1 MQFHQNCLDQKE
13 AELEDRE
20 LNVERREQLLKR
32 DFVAEVT
39 RSCKRQVREQIM
51 LEREITFLEDEAAR
65 IDWMSSCKRL
75 RSERDAMRNELAR
88 EEHYTQHFARVC
100 AQLRAQRDDAR
111 AQLATAQADID
122 DLREFKASTS
132 LEAQRRLMCPR
143 VSE

>member
-20 LNVERREQLLKR
+20 LNVERRERLPPQER
-32 DFVAEVT
+32 DYVAEVT

-51 LEREITFLEDEAAR
+51 LEREITCLEDEAAN
-65 IDWMSSCKRL
+65 CKRL

-132 LEAQRRLMCPR
+132 FEAQCRLMCPR